1 MSDLPRIVFLDRA
14 AFSVAVQPRRIEVAC
29 EWIDHNDTPPELVR
43 ERLQGATAVI
53 TVNVPLGPADLEGL
67 DTLKFISACSSGLNH
82 VDLDCCR
89 AHGIEVEGVAG
100 YASQTVAEHAMA
112 LLLAVK
118 RGLAGYVRDM
128 DAGEWAKSGRRSL
141 PIHPVGDL
149 HGLRLGLVGSGAI
162 GETLA
167 RIASGFGM
175 QIMRAG
181 RKGASE
187 VQPGRTPFDE
197 VIATADV
204 ISLHC
209 PLTPETAGLIG
220 EIEFAAMTRR
230 PVIINTARGALID
243 EAALVR
249 ALADDRIAGAGLDVV
264 SSEPIAIDNP
274 LNQLIGDPRFILT
287 PHVGWSGDHAQQA
300 LYDGGIDNV
309 LAFLARQGYPWP
321 HCDHSWCPACG
332 D

>member
-1 MSDLPRIVFLDRA
+1 MRWRQGTKSGTPFMSDLPRIVFLDRG
-14 AFSVAVQPRRIEVAC
+14 AFSVAVRPRRIEVAC
-29 EWIDHNDTPPELVR
+29 EWIDHNATPPEMVR
-43 ERLQGATAVI
+43 ERLLEATAAI
-53 TVNVPLGPADLEGL
+53 TVNVPLGPTDLDGI
-67 DTLKFISACSSGLNH
+67 DSLKFISVCSSGLNH
-82 VDLDCCR
+82 VDLDYCR
-89 AHGIEVEGVAG
+89 DHGIEVAGVAG

-118 RGLAGYVRDM
+118 RGLVGYVRDM
-128 DAGEWAKSGRRSL
+128 DAGTWARSGRHSL

-149 HGLRLGLVGSGAI
+149 HGLRLGVVGSGAI

-175 QIMRAG
+175 QVLRAG
-181 RKGASE
+181 RKGAVE
-187 VQPGRTPFDE
+187 VPPGRTAFEE

-249 ALADDRIAGAGLDVV
+249 ALAEDRIAGAGLDVV
-264 SSEPIAIDNP
+264 SSEPIAADNP
-274 LNQLIGDPRFILT
+274 LNALIGDPRFVLT
-287 PHVGWSGDHAQQA
+287 PHVGWSGDRAQQA
-300 LYDGGIDNV
+300 LYDGGVDNV
-309 LAFLARQGYPWP
+309 LAFLARQAYR
-321 HCDHSWCPACG
+321 
-332 D
+332 

>member
-1 MSDLPRIVFLDRA
+1 MTGLPRIVFLDRA

-29 EWIDHNDTPPELVR
+29 EWIDYHDTPSALVR
-43 ERLQGATAVI
+43 ERLQGATAAI
-53 TVNVPLGPADLEGL
+53 TVNVALGPAEVEAL
-67 DTLKFISACSSGLNH
+67 DSLKFISACSSGLNH
-82 VDLDCCR
+82 VDLDYCR
-89 AHGIEVEGVAG
+89 AHGIEVAGVTG

-118 RGLAGYVRDM
+118 RGLVGYVRDM
-128 DAGEWAKSGRRSL
+128 DAGKWAESGKSSL

-149 HGLRLGLVGSGAI
+149 HGLRLGLIGAGAI
-162 GETLA
+162 GEALA

-175 QIMRAG
+175 QVMRAG
-181 RKGASE
+181 RKGATE
-187 VQPGRTPFDE
+187 LPPGRTPFDE

-220 EIEFAAMTRR
+220 EAEFAAMTRR

-243 EAALVR
+243 EPALVR
-249 ALADDRIAGAGLDVV
+249 ALGDGRIGGAGLDVA
-264 SSEPIAIDNP
+264 SSEPIVSDNP

-287 PHVGWSGDHAQQA
+287 PHVGWSGDRAQQV
-300 LYDGGIDNV
+300 LYDGGVDNV
-309 LAFLARQGYPWP
+309 LAFLAREGYL
-321 HCDHSWCPACG
+321 
-332 D
+332 